1 LGLPVDIEIGFKGIL
16 NKKISVETIF
26 IKQGFYLTSIKILNS
41 HLMAIIL

>member
-1 LGLPVDIEIGFKGIL
+1 VAIVKGVMGIL

>member
-1 LGLPVDIEIGFKGIL
+1 VAMVKGVMGIL

-41 HLMAIIL
+41 YLMDIIL